1 MVASLTGKWDMDNLT
16 GISIHL
22 ETDVLTYV
30 KLPDGSFALP
40 PGMDAILLLDN
51 GRYRL
56 EDRFDLTAQFN
67 ADNHC

>member
-40 PGMDAILLLDN
+40 PGGAFPFS
-51 GRYRL
+51 RSCR
-56 EDRFDLTAQFN
+56 
-67 ADNHC
+67 